1 MLPVGAVVVDFDGT
15 ACLHDVAEHLLE
27 RFADPSWRS
36 FDEAWE
42 RGEIGSRET
51 IVAQGRMLAADRAT
65 MLAFVS
71 EHCPIDPTFGPF
83 VAWLAERDVPV
94 VVASDGFGFYIDPL
108 FAAHGIAGIDVVTNE
123 QGWDDRG
130 HPDGMRF
137 VSAHP
142 ECVGCGTCK
151 LQAVARAR
159 DAHGPV
165 AFVGEGPSDRYGALY
180 ADVAFAKDALVGI
193 CRADGVPFLPWND
206 FHDVRRALEAV
217 DVLPGPVAPVRCPG
231 WTLPLTSPPG

>member
-27 RFADPSWRS
+27 RFAQPSWR
-36 FDEAWE
+36 DHDAAWE

-51 IVAQGRMLAADRAT
+51 IVAQGRMLGADRAT
-65 MLAFVS
+65 MLAFAI

-83 VAWLAERDVPV
+83 VAWLASHDVPV
-94 VVASDGFGFYIDPL
+94 TVASDGFGFYIEPL
-108 FAAHGIAGIDVVTNE
+108 FSAHGIEGVAVVTNE
-123 QGWDDRG
+123 QRWGPDE

-151 LQAVARAR
+151 LLAVTRAR
-159 DAHGPV
+159 QAHGPV

-180 ADVAFAKDALVGI
+180 ADVTFAKDVLVDT

-206 FHDVRRALEAV
+206 FDDIRLALGTM
-217 DVLPGPVAPVRCPG
+217 DRTPGAVAPIQCPG
-231 WTLPLTSPPG
+231 WTLPGP

>member
-51 IVAQGRMLAADRAT
+51 IVSQGRMLRADRAS
-65 MLAFVS
+65 MLAFAAA
-71 EHCPIDPTFGPF
+71 HCPIDPTFGPF
-83 VAWLAERDVPV
+83 VSWLASHDVPV
-94 VVASDGFGFYIDPL
+94 TVASDGFGFYVEPL
-108 FAAHGIAGIDVVTNE
+108 LEAHGIDGVAVMTNE
-123 QGWDDRG
+123 QRWDPHD

-137 VSAHP
+137 VNAHP

-151 LQAVARAR
+151 LRAVAEAR
-159 DAHGPV
+159 SADGPV

-180 ADVAFAKDALVGI
+180 ADVAFAKDVLVDI
-193 CRADGVPFLPWND
+193 CRTDGVPFLPWTD
-206 FHDVRRALEAV
+206 FDDVRHALEAM
-217 DVLPGPVAPVRCPG
+217 DRPPGPVAPVQCPG
-231 WTLPLTSPPG
+231 WTLPDR